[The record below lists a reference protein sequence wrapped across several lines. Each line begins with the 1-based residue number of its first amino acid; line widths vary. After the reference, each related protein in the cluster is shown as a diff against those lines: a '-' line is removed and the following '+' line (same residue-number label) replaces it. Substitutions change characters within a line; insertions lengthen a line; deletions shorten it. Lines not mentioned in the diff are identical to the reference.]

1 MVETFRNK
9 YSDAEI
15 VSSPVKNGGLPHDVI
30 CSINLAYD
38 TNEVICSLVK
48 VIDLHFSVK
57 DLMDA
62 VPEGFIESCI
72 SYLSDLSF
80 YNYGHLESLQR
91 DVKKAVTDV

>member
-1 MVETFRNK
+1 MKETFRNK

-15 VSSPVKNGGLPHDVI
+15 ASSQVKNGGLPHDVI

-38 TNEVICSLVK
+38 TNEVIRSLATVLS
-48 VIDLHFSVK
+48 LHYCVK

-62 VPEGFIESCI
+62 VPEGFIEDCI
-72 SYLSDLSF
+72 DYIRDLSF

-91 DVKKAVTDV
+91 DVKKTVTDI